1 MAALHCS
8 SSLMR
13 KRSGLLGRIAS
24 ASTIVAATGL
34 LAAGCGGGPTAKIR
48 HYESG
53 SSQGVKD
60 CRRDGTATYAVTG
73 RRATLWKCK
82 VGYLG
87 GIPRTTLYDEE
98 CFIVIGRYVI
108 PAGNTRE
115 KKCP

>member
-1 MAALHCS
+1 M
-8 SSLMR
+8 
-13 KRSGLLGRIAS
+13 AS
-24 ASTIVAATGL
+24 ASAIVAATGL

-48 HYESG
+48 HYAG
-53 SSQGVKD
+53 GDVKD
-60 CRRDGTATYAVTG
+60 CRRDGTAAYAVTG
-73 RRATLWKCK
+73 QKATLWKCK